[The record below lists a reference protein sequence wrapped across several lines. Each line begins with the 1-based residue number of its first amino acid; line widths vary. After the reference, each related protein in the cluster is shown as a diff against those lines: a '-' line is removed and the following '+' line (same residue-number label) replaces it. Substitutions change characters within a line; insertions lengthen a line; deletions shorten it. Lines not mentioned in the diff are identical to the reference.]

1 MKRILGAAVVL
12 AIGFAGQTALA
23 QATHT
28 ETTTK
33 HTGAGPNTKMK
44 TETVTGTVKSY
55 EAGRKLEVAGPNN
68 KDYTFDLDENAK
80 VEGAVAV
87 GQWVKVQYRKDDAGK
102 EHVVVVSSAKGGAMS
117 HQHGTMASSSKAT
130 SNDSHEKLTDS
141 EAQAKNAQTGGSM
154 HMESTT
160 KHSGPGPDT
169 KMKTEVVV
177 GTVKDYEAGKKIT
190 VVGPEKKDYSFDL
203 DENVAMKGD
212 VAVGQKVRVEYT
224 KTDSGNKVTVVS
236 PWTGK
241 GKKLMKKAA

>member
-1 MKRILGAAVVL
+1 MKRILGAAIVL
-12 AIGFAGQTALA
+12 AFGVAGQAVLA

-33 HTGAGPNTKMK
+33 HTGPGPDTKMK
-44 TETVTGTVKSY
+44 TETVSGTVKSY
-55 EAGRKLEVAGPNN
+55 DAGKKIEVTGPNN

-80 VEGAVAV
+80 VEGSVAV
-87 GQWVKVQYRKDDAGK
+87 GQWVRVQYRKDDAGK
-102 EHVVVVSSAKGGAMS
+102 EHVVVLSSGKRAMG
-117 HQHGTMASSSKAT
+117 HKHGTAAMGS
-130 SNDSHEKLTDS
+130 SHESREKLSDS
-141 EAQAKNAQTGGSM
+141 EAQAKNAETGGSM

-177 GTVKDYEAGKKIT
+177 GTVKDYDPGKKLT
-190 VVGPEKKDYSFDL
+190 VVGPKEKDYSFDL

-212 VAVGQKVRVEYT
+212 VAVGQKVKVEYT

-236 PWTGK
+236 PWTGV
-241 GKKLMKKAA
+241 KKMKKAA